1 MPGIED
7 DLLRLRVMLC
17 FLESAPGDCT
27 VTGISRT
34 LKEEKYKISRVL
46 IALEK
51 EGLVDRF
58 DTRNPHL
65 TEKGQEAAKRLRTG
79 YRSASTT
86 CSMRAWTAT
95 VRDTIPIYGRSTARM
110 TRWMSSVKVRN
121 ATVSNTPCGIRKNSA
136 VRSYATSLKTG
147 GTVSRF

>member
-27 VTGISRT
+27 VTGISQT

-58 DTRNPHL
+58 DTRNSHL
-65 TEKGQEAAKRLRTG
+65 TETGQEAAKRLRTG
-79 YRSASTT
+79 YR
-86 CSMRAWTAT
+86 
-95 VRDTIPIYGRSTARM
+95 IPIYGRSTARM